1 MPSERL
7 GNKVSTLSD
16 YLNEHLPAEWQK
28 PQVVDALR
36 GVVDRAT
43 VYRYLSGRHPRTPS
57 DAVLQAFA
65 SVLPG
70 TSLVELRA
78 AARVGLGEEEE
89 WVPPKEAN
97 RLNPGQRRALEAFIR
112 ATVNWQYEPE
122 DEPVADEPAVAVLA
136 ASASS
141 VQLTDDARAD
151 VQSYIAELHASGLSD
166 LANRVAATLAINSAS
181 DTANKSSSD

>member
-1 MPSERL
+1 VQSERL

-16 YLNEHLPAEWQK
+16 YLNEHLPADWQK

-36 GVVDRAT
+36 GLVDRAT

-57 DAVLQAFA
+57 DGVLQAFA

-78 AARVGLGEEEE
+78 AARVGVGEEEE

-122 DEPVADEPAVAVLA
+122 DEPVHEDPALVGPAMRW
-136 ASASS
+136 S
-141 VQLTDDARAD
+141 QLNDAARAD
-151 VQSYIAELHASGLSD
+151 VQAYIAELHASGLSD
-166 LANRVAATLAINSAS
+166 LANQLAATLAINSAS

>member
-1 MPSERL
+1 M
-7 GNKVSTLSD
+7 STLSD
-16 YLNEHLPAEWQK
+16 YLNEHLPADWQK

-78 AARVGLGEEEE
+78 AAQVGLGEEEE

-122 DEPVADEPAVAVLA
+122 YEPVADEPPLVKVPGA
-136 ASASS
+136 S
-141 VQLTDDARAD
+141 VQLTDEARAD
-151 VQSYIAELHASGLSD
+151 VQSYIAELQASGLSD
-166 LANRVAATLAINSAS
+166 LASRVAATLAINSAS

>member
-1 MPSERL
+1 
-7 GNKVSTLSD
+7 
-16 YLNEHLPAEWQK
+16 
-28 PQVVDALR
+28 
-36 GVVDRAT
+36 

-57 DAVLQAFA
+57 DGVLQAFA

-89 WVPPKEAN
+89 WIPPKEAN

-122 DEPVADEPAVAVLA
+122 DEPMPDEPPAVEAMPA
-136 ASASS
+136 I
-141 VQLTDDARAD
+141 QLTEAARAD
-151 VQSYIAELHASGLSD
+151 VQTYIAELHASGLSD
-166 LANRVAATLAINSAS
+166 LASRVAATLAINSAS

>member
-1 MPSERL
+1 
-7 GNKVSTLSD
+7 VSTLSD
-16 YLNEHLPAEWQK
+16 YLNEHLPSDWQK
-28 PQVVDALR
+28 PHVVEALR

-78 AARVGLGEEEE
+78 AARLGTGEEDV
-89 WVPPKEAN
+89 WVPPREAN

-112 ATVNWQYEPE
+112 ATVNWQFEAEEEPAE
-122 DEPVADEPAVAVLA
+122 DELPIEVGVRPAIR
-136 ASASS
+136 
-141 VQLTDDARAD
+141 LTDTARAD
-151 VQSYIAELHASGLSD
+151 VQTYIAELHASGLSD
-166 LANRVAATLAINSAS
+166 LATRVAATLAINSAS

>member
-1 MPSERL
+1 
-7 GNKVSTLSD
+7 VSTLSD
-16 YLNEHLPAEWQK
+16 YLNEHLPTDWQK

-112 ATVNWQYEPE
+112 ATVNWQFEPE
-122 DEPVADEPAVAVLA
+122 DEPVADERAVVAAARPAAQLPA
-136 ASASS
+136 
-141 VQLTDDARAD
+141 VQLTEAAMAD
-151 VQSYIAELHASGLSD
+151 VQSYIAELQASGLSD
-166 LANRVAATLAINSAS
+166 LASLVAATLAISSAS

>member
-1 MPSERL
+1 
-7 GNKVSTLSD
+7 VSTLSD
-16 YLNEHLPAEWQK
+16 YLNEHLPSDWQK
-28 PQVVDALR
+28 PHVVEALR

-57 DAVLQAFA
+57 DPVLQAFA

-78 AARVGLGEEEE
+78 AARFGTGEEDV

-112 ATVNWQYEPE
+112 ATVNWQFEVEEEP
-122 DEPVADEPAVAVLA
+122 ADEELSIEMGMRPAIR
-136 ASASS
+136 
-141 VQLTDDARAD
+141 LTDSARAD
-151 VQSYIAELHASGLSD
+151 VETYVAELHASGLSD
-166 LANRVAATLAINSAS
+166 LATRVAATLAINSAS

>member
-1 MPSERL
+1 
-7 GNKVSTLSD
+7 VSTLSD
-16 YLNEHLPAEWQK
+16 YLNEHLPADWQK

-89 WVPPKEAN
+89 WIPPKEAN

-122 DEPVADEPAVAVLA
+122 DEPVAEEPRPAVPTRAGT
-136 ASASS
+136 
-141 VQLTDDARAD
+141 VQLTEEAWAD
-151 VQSYIAELHASGLSD
+151 VQSYIAELQASGLSD
-166 LANRVAATLAINSAS
+166 LASLVAATLAINSAS

>member
-1 MPSERL
+1 M
-7 GNKVSTLSD
+7 STLSD
-16 YLNEHLPAEWQK
+16 YLNAHLPSNWQK

-57 DAVLQAFA
+57 EAVLRAFA

-70 TSLVELRA
+70 TSLVDLRA
-78 AARVGLGEEEE
+78 AARVGAGEDEE
-89 WVPPKEAN
+89 WIPPKEAN

-112 ATVNWQYEPE
+112 ATVNEQAEPE
-122 DEPVADEPAVAVLA
+122 DEPVIEQPPVDEPVRP
-136 ASASS
+136 
-141 VQLTDDARAD
+141 VQLSDAARAD
-151 VQSYIAELHASGLSD
+151 VQTYIAELHASGLSD
-166 LANRVAATLAINSAS
+166 LASRVAATLAINSAS

>member
-1 MPSERL
+1 M
-7 GNKVSTLSD
+7 STLSD
-16 YLNEHLPAEWQK
+16 YLNAHLPADWQK
-28 PQVVDALR
+28 PQVVEALR

-57 DAVLQAFA
+57 DGVLQAFA

-78 AARVGLGEEEE
+78 AARVGGADEQE

-112 ATVNWQYEPE
+112 ATVNWQFEAAE
-122 DEPVADEPAVAVLA
+122 QASEELPAERAKPA
-136 ASASS
+136 IR
-141 VQLTDDARAD
+141 LTESARAD
-151 VQSYIAELHASGLSD
+151 VQTYIAELHASGLSD
-166 LANRVAATLAINSAS
+166 LATRVAATLAISSAS

>member
-1 MPSERL
+1 M
-7 GNKVSTLSD
+7 STLSD
-16 YLNEHLPAEWQK
+16 YLNDHLPADWQK
-28 PQVVDALR
+28 PQVVEALR

-57 DAVLQAFA
+57 DGVLQAFA

-78 AARVGLGEEEE
+78 AARVGVGEEEE
-89 WVPPKEAN
+89 WIPPKEAN

-112 ATVNWQYEPE
+112 ATVNWQFEAEDEPE
-122 DEPVADEPAVAVLA
+122 DEPVPEQPVAVEA
-136 ASASS
+136 KPA
-141 VQLTDDARAD
+141 VQLTDEARAD
-151 VQSYIAELHASGLSD
+151 VQTYIAELHASGLSD
-166 LANRVAATLAINSAS
+166 LASRVAATLAINSAS

>member
-1 MPSERL
+1 M
-7 GNKVSTLSD
+7 STLSD
-16 YLNEHLPAEWQK
+16 YLNAHLPADWQK
-28 PQVVDALR
+28 PQVVEALR

-70 TSLVELRA
+70 TSLLDLRT
-78 AARVGLGEEEE
+78 AARVGTGEEDV

-97 RLNPGQRRALEAFIR
+97 RLNQGQRRALEAFIR
-112 ATVNWQYEPE
+112 ATVNWQFDLDDEPE
-122 DEPVADEPAVAVLA
+122 PLEPVAADPVAGEPVPSTVR
-136 ASASS
+136 
-141 VQLTDDARAD
+141 LTPAARAD

-166 LANRVAATLAINSAS
+166 LATRVAATLAINSAS

>member
-1 MPSERL
+1 M
-7 GNKVSTLSD
+7 STLSD
-16 YLNEHLPAEWQK
+16 YLNAHLPADWQK
-28 PQVVDALR
+28 PQVVEALR

-70 TSLVELRA
+70 TSLLDLRA
-78 AARVGLGEEEE
+78 AARVGTGEEDV

-97 RLNPGQRRALEAFIR
+97 RLNQGQRRALEAFIR
-112 ATVNWQYEPE
+112 ATVNWQFDIE
-122 DEPVADEPAVAVLA
+122 DDESELVEPVADPVAEEPVP
-136 ASASS
+136 STIR
-141 VQLTDDARAD
+141 LTPAARAD

-166 LANRVAATLAINSAS
+166 LATRVAATLAINSAS

>member
-1 MPSERL
+1 M
-7 GNKVSTLSD
+7 STLSD
-16 YLNEHLPAEWQK
+16 YLNEHLPADWQK
-28 PQVVDALR
+28 PQVVEALR

-70 TSLVELRA
+70 TSLTDLRA
-78 AARVGLGEEEE
+78 AARVGTGEEDV

-97 RLNPGQRRALEAFIR
+97 RLNQGQRRALEAFIR
-112 ATVNWQYEPE
+112 ATVNWQF
-122 DEPVADEPAVAVLA
+122 DLDADEPESAELESAEPAAELVGPAVR
-136 ASASS
+136 
-141 VQLTDDARAD
+141 LTDEAKAD
-151 VQSYIAELHASGLSD
+151 VRGYIAELHASGLSD
-166 LANRVAATLAINSAS
+166 LATRVAATLAINSAS